1 MALIKSCTGK
11 ISAQPHTIFKQICFP
26 NGNVMF
32 LSLFSLS
39 KNWIHNVF
47 GTFTVALADHCR
59 HVRFEHTSL
68 RRFLPKKVLAPTTG
82 KLLQCGFIIWADH
95 WIRIASIVLCLDLQ
109 SLPTHVS
116 DAEQSGRVFCSLAAK
131 GFLKFTFWALTLR
144 QSRQGN
150 RNR

>member
-1 MALIKSCTGK
+1 MALIKSCIGK

-39 KNWIHNVF
+39 KNGIHNVF
-47 GTFTVALADHCR
+47 GTFTVTLADHCR

-82 KLLQCGFIIWADH
+82 KLLQCGFII
-95 WIRIASIVLCLDLQ
+95 
-109 SLPTHVS
+109 
-116 DAEQSGRVFCSLAAK
+116 
-131 GFLKFTFWALTLR
+131 
-144 QSRQGN
+144 
-150 RNR
+150 